1 MNAAQA
7 RAALARNEER
17 LANARTPFEAKCAAA
32 LVVYHKCRVCSYER
46 KPVAMPEL
54 SRLERVML
62 SRWYSRLFTVACVIL
77 FVLLMTII
85 LTTP

>member
-32 LVVYHKCRVCSYER
+32 LVVYHKRRACSYER

-54 SRLERVML
+54 SRWERAML
-62 SRWYSRLFTVACVIL
+62 SRWYGPAMAVGCVIL

-85 LTTP
+85 LTT